1 MRLGRQKNSD
11 LHVQYMKVGR
21 REKEVASLVE
31 SKGGLEEGEPRGQC
45 GLMKVPGQERGL
57 WEVRAVD

>member
-1 MRLGRQKNSD
+1 
-11 LHVQYMKVGR
+11 MKVGR

-45 GLMKVPGQERGL
+45 GLLKVPGQERGL